1 MYVDHSCSACYNT
14 AFTVIGSNGYRQLEQ
29 RVGGAYQRSSIC
41 ITGQSSIYS
50 FYTRCPRSFT
60 QKWKSVYTL
69 YFKSNYPQKTKN
81 SSTVEYFT
89 RTIWL
94 LFGNF
99 IPYIHYCI
107 LQMLTNP
114 QHTNTMTKCMF
125 IVLFLSSVCC
135 KFCLW
140 KYTFCGMS
148 IPKTIQIS
156 CVQTRQLSMFD
167 CTVAFDVSSVPLF
180 QIMIEATEFVIKT
193 NTCHLRKFNYS
204 QKIYHFLL
212 FIYLIMEQK
221 AQCILFMLHR
231 FQIFVRAQCPP
242 PRPKFKTACS
252 QKSAYDLKLNTV
264 CSCLSKILPVNCLDL
279 KRARERESERQ
290 KESVI

>member
-1 MYVDHSCSACYNT
+1 MYVDHSCSASYNT

-41 ITGQSSIYS
+41 ITGQLSIYS
-50 FYTRCPRSFT
+50 FYTRCPQSFT
-60 QKWKSVYTL
+60 QKLKSVYTV

-114 QHTNTMTKCMF
+114 QRTNTMTKCMF
-125 IVLFLSSVCC
+125 IVLFLSSACC

-140 KYTFCGMS
+140 KYTFCGTS

-167 CTVAFDVSSVPLF
+167 CTVAFD
-180 QIMIEATEFVIKT
+180 ATL
-193 NTCHLRKFNYS
+193 HL
-204 QKIYHFLL
+204 
-212 FIYLIMEQK
+212 M
-221 AQCILFMLHR
+221 
-231 FQIFVRAQCPP
+231 
-242 PRPKFKTACS
+242 
-252 QKSAYDLKLNTV
+252 
-264 CSCLSKILPVNCLDL
+264 CLCFRL
-279 KRARERESERQ
+279 
-290 KESVI
+290 